1 MEKIKVAILGS
12 GNIGTDL
19 MYKLLKSEG
28 SMELALMAGIDP
40 ESEGLKRANQLQIP
54 ITAEGIHGIL
64 EHDDIQIVFDA
75 TSAKAHFTH
84 ALLLKEAGIV
94 AIDLTPAAVGPYVV
108 PAINLKDHLELDNVN
123 MISCS
128 GQATTPLVYAVNR
141 VAPVKYSEITATI
154 SSVSV
159 GPGTRQN
166 LDEFTLTTANA
177 CQEIGGAKSAR
188 AIPVI
193 NSAEPPI
200 MMNNTVY
207 AVLEENADE
216 KAVIESI
223 EQIVQEV
230 QKYVPG
236 YRLKRAP
243 YIDIRHT
250 PWGELPTVIILNEVE
265 GAGDFF
271 PTYAGNL
278 DIMTAAAV
286 QVGEQFAAHIL
297 KKKGVIV

>member
-19 MYKLLKSEG
+19 MYKLLKTEG
-28 SMELALMAGIDP
+28 LMELALMAGIDP
-40 ESEGLKRANQLQIP
+40 NSEGLKLAKQLNIP
-54 ITAEGIHGIL
+54 TTAEGIKGVLKENEIR
-64 EHDDIQIVFDA
+64 IVFDA
-75 TSAKAHFTH
+75 TSAKAHLAH
-84 ALLLKEAGIV
+84 APLLKAANMV
-94 AIDLTPAAVGPYVV
+94 AIDLTPAAIGPYVV
-108 PAINLKDHLELDNVN
+108 PAINLDEHLERDNVN

-128 GQATTPLVYAVNR
+128 GQATTPLVHAVNR
-141 VAPVKYSEITATI
+141 VASVKYSEIIATI

-166 LDEFTLTTANA
+166 LDEFTRTTANA
-177 CQEIGGAKSAR
+177 CQTIGGADNAR

-207 AVLEENADE
+207 AVLEESADE
-216 KAVIESI
+216 ESVVQSI
-223 EQIVQEV
+223 EQIVEEV
-230 QKYVPG
+230 QRYVPG
-236 YRLKRAP
+236 YRLKRKP

-278 DIMTAAAV
+278 DIMTAAAQ
-286 QVGEQFAAHIL
+286 QVGEQFAAHLL
-297 KKKGVIV
+297 KKKGAIV

>member
-19 MYKLLKSEG
+19 MYKLLKTEG
-28 SMELALMAGIDP
+28 SMELALMAGIAPD
-40 ESEGLKRANQLQIP
+40 SEGLKRAKELQIA
-54 ITAEGIHGIL
+54 ITAEGIDGIL
-64 EHDDIQIVFDA
+64 KEKNIRIVFDA
-75 TSAKAHFTH
+75 TSAKAHIAH
-84 ALLLKEAGIV
+84 APLLKEANII
-94 AIDLTPAAVGPYVV
+94 AIDLTPAAIGPYVV
-108 PAINLKDHLELDNVN
+108 PAINLEEHLEKVNVN

-141 VAPVKYSEITATI
+141 VEGVKYSEIIATI

-166 LDEFTLTTANA
+166 LDEFTITTANA
-177 CQEIGGAKSAR
+177 CQNIGGAKDAR

-207 AVLEENADE
+207 AVLEETADE
-216 KAVIESI
+216 EEVIQSI
-223 EQIVQEV
+223 EQMVKEV

-236 YRLKRAP
+236 YRLKRKP

-250 PWGELPTVIILNEVE
+250 PWGDLPTVIILNEVE

-278 DIMTAAAV
+278 DIMTAAAQ
-286 QVGEQFAAHIL
+286 QVGEQFAAHL
-297 KKKGVIV
+297 LQKKGVIV

>member
-1 MEKIKVAILGS
+1 MGKVKAAILGS

-19 MYKLLKSEG
+19 MYKILKTDG
-28 SMELALMAGIDP
+28 AMELALMAGIDP
-40 ESEGLKRANQLQIP
+40 ESEGLKRAAELGIP
-54 ITAEGIHGIL
+54 TTDRGIDGVLDAEEIR
-64 EHDDIQIVFDA
+64 IVFDA
-75 TSAKAHFTH
+75 TSAKAHMAH
-84 ALLLKEAGIV
+84 APRLKEAGII

-108 PAINLKDHLELDNVN
+108 PAINLGDHLEVDNVN

-141 VAPVKYSEITATI
+141 IAPVKYSEIIATI

-166 LDEFTLTTANA
+166 LDEFTMTTANA
-177 CQEIGGAKSAR
+177 CQKIGGADTAR
-188 AIPVI
+188 AVPII

-207 AVLEENADE
+207 AVLHEEADE
-216 KAVIESI
+216 AAVLESI
-223 EQIVQEV
+223 EKVVADVQR
-230 QKYVPG
+230 YVPG
-236 YRLKRAP
+236 YRLKAKP
-243 YIDIRHT
+243 YIDVRHT

-271 PTYAGNL
+271 PNYAGNL
-278 DIMTAAAV
+278 DIMTAAAQ
-286 QVGEQFAAHIL
+286 QVGEQFASHLL
-297 KKKGVIV
+297 KKGGVIV

>member
-1 MEKIKVAILGS
+1 MGKIKAAILGS

-19 MYKLLKSEG
+19 MYKILKKDG
-28 SMELALMAGIDP
+28 AMELALMAGIDP
-40 ESEGLKRANQLQIP
+40 SSEGLKRAAELGIP
-54 ITAEGIHGIL
+54 VTDKGIDGVL
-64 EHDDIQIVFDA
+64 EAADIGIVFDA
-75 TSAKAHFTH
+75 TSAGAHLAH
-84 ALLLKEAGIV
+84 APRLKEAGIIAV
-94 AIDLTPAAVGPYVV
+94 DLTPAAVGPYVV
-108 PAINLKDHLELDNVN
+108 PAINLGDHLEVDNVN

-141 VAPVKYSEITATI
+141 VAPVKYSEIIATI

-166 LDEFTLTTANA
+166 LDEFTMTTANA
-177 CQEIGGAKSAR
+177 CQQVGGADTAR
-188 AIPVI
+188 AVPII

-207 AVLEENADE
+207 AVLHEEADE
-216 KAVIESI
+216 AAVIESI
-223 EQIVQEV
+223 ERVVADVQR
-230 QKYVPG
+230 YVPG
-236 YRLKRAP
+236 YRLKSKP
-243 YIDIRHT
+243 YIDVRDT

-271 PTYAGNL
+271 PAYAGNL

-286 QVGEQFAAHIL
+286 QVGEQFASHLL
-297 KKKGVIV
+297 KKGGVIA

>member
-1 MEKIKVAILGS
+1 MNKIKVAILGS

-19 MYKLLKSEG
+19 MYKILKTDG
-28 SMELALMAGIDP
+28 AMELALMAGIDP
-40 ESEGLKRANQLQIP
+40 ESEGLKRAEELNIP
-54 ITAEGIHGIL
+54 TTAEGIEGVLSTEGIR
-64 EHDDIQIVFDA
+64 IVFDA
-75 TSAKAHFTH
+75 TSAKAHIAH
-84 ALLLKEAGIV
+84 APRLKEAGIIAV
-94 AIDLTPAAVGPYVV
+94 DLTPAAVGPYVV
-108 PAINLKDHLELDNVN
+108 PAINLGDHLELDNVN

-141 VAPVKYSEITATI
+141 ISPVKYSEIIATI

-166 LDEFTLTTANA
+166 LDEFTMTTANA
-177 CQEIGGAKSAR
+177 CHKIGGAETAR

-207 AVLEENADE
+207 AVLHEETDE
-216 KAVIESI
+216 AAVLASI
-223 EQIVQEV
+223 DEVVAEV
-230 QKYVPG
+230 QRYVPG
-236 YRLKRAP
+236 YRLKGKP
-243 YIDIRHT
+243 YIDVRHT

-271 PTYAGNL
+271 PNYAGNL
-278 DIMTAAAV
+278 DIMTAAAQ
-286 QVGEQFAAHIL
+286 QVGEQFASHLL
-297 KKKGVIV
+297 KKGGVIA